1 MGEIIDFP
9 ISDERIMKKI
19 LDSDAFKEAMSSFK
33 KKGGFKKFNPRQ
45 IATAFY
51 IYGVMVGN
59 PEVDNAEDA

>member
-1 MGEIIDFP
+1 MGDIIDFP

-19 LDSDAFKEAMSSFK
+19 LESKEYKEAMSSFK

-59 PEVDNAEDA
+59 PEVNNAEDV

>member
-1 MGEIIDFP
+1 MGDVIDFP
-9 ISDERIMKKI
+9 TSDEKVMKRI
-19 LDSDAFKEAMSSFK
+19 LDSAEFKEAMSSFK

-59 PEVDNAEDA
+59 PEVNNG